1 MRTLRFAVVSLLLV
15 SSTLV
20 VLGHEGGAPPPLRA
34 AIAKAGVRTP
44 ERPEPDE
51 PDVVALGRMLFFDK
65 ILSGDC
71 EVSCAS
77 CHSPRRATGDGLPV
91 SLDARGVGRERGRK
105 PTAERLLARN
115 TQALFNVG
123 LPEVQSLFWDGRV
136 ARDSDGEPLEAQAMH
151 PVVSAIEMR
160 GESGK
165 NDLASAADDAG
176 VCSAVM
182 KRVLKIREYRD
193 LFAAAFPLTKT
204 SELGFAQVA
213 RAIAA
218 FERAAWT
225 RIDTPFDRWLEG
237 DVAALDSKALHG
249 AELFFG
255 RAKCASCHSGPLL
268 SDWKKHS
275 LAVPRIG
282 TERRPY
288 PKDEAFRTPPL
299 RNVALTGPWMHDGA
313 FTTLEA
319 VVRHHLDPRASLE
332 RYTGSELD
340 EPFRSTLDRDPER
353 RKAALAALDPLLRE
367 RVALSDADVKAVVAF
382 LEALTDPAARRPID
396 VPRHVPSRL
405 PVD

>member
-1 MRTLRFAVVSLLLV
+1 MRALLAVSFFVV
-15 SSTLV
+15 SSTVVV
-20 VLGHEGGAPPPLRA
+20 VLAHEGSAVTLRGAV
-34 AIAKAGVRTP
+34 AKAGVASP
-44 ERPEPDE
+44 QRPEPDE
-51 PDVVALGRMLFFDK
+51 PDLVALGRVLFFDK

-77 CHSPRRATGDGLPV
+77 CHSPRKATTDGLPV

-105 PTAERLLARN
+105 IVAERLLARN

-123 LPEVQSLFWDGRV
+123 LPEVESLFWDGRV
-136 ARDSDGEPLEAQAMH
+136 TREQHGDPLEAQARH
-151 PVVSAIEMR
+151 PVVSATEMR
-160 GESGK
+160 GESGR
-165 NDLASAADDAG
+165 NDLASAADDDG
-176 VCSAVM
+176 VCSGIM
-182 KRVLKIREYRD
+182 KRVLKIREYRV
-193 LFAAAFPLTKT
+193 LFAAAFPLTKPQD
-204 SELGFAQVA
+204 LGFAQA
-213 RAIAA
+213 AQAIAA
-218 FERAAWT
+218 FERATWT
-225 RIDTPFDRWLEG
+225 RIDTPFDRWLKG

-275 LAVPRIG
+275 LAVPTLGIAKK
-282 TERRPY
+282 PY
-288 PKDEAFRTPPL
+288 AKDEGFRTPPL

-332 RYTGSELD
+332 SYTGAELP
-340 EPFRSTLDRDPER
+340 EPFRSTVDRDPEH

-367 RVALSDADVKAVVAF
+367 KVVLSDADVKDLVAF
-382 LEALTDPAARRPID
+382 LEALTDPAARKAVAP
-396 VPRHVPSRL
+396 PPSVPSRL